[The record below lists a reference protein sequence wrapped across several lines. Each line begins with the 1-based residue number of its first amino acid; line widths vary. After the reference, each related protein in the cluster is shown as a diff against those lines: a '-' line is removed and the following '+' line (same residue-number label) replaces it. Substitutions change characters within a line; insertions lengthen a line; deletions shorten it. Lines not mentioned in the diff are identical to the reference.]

1 MGVREVMEEVIAEFS
16 DQEEVKTVM
25 EEAISKLTIK
35 EEQTEIIR
43 ELRDRPPS
51 HYLFKIENFS
61 KLSDAKVENFQSSD
75 FEVGGYKWRL
85 SLYPEGNKKKNGDK
99 HLSLY
104 LALSNSNGLPFGS
117 GVNAFF
123 KLFVYNQ
130 IEDKYLA
137 VQDGKETARRFRGM
151 KTEWGFDQFMSRDA
165 FHDASNG
172 YLIDDCCVFG
182 AEVYIMEKCT
192 CKGECMSIVKELA
205 NNTFTW
211 IVQSWQ
217 SKESHRS
224 EVFDIGGYK
233 WKLVLYPNGTATEIG
248 KSLSMLLY
256 LEDSVTKINAEFIL
270 RVRNQG
276 FGKHKEK
283 KVTGQFC
290 TKTNAWGHHD
300 LIPLRDLK
308 NASQRFIYNDT
319 VVVEVQM
326 LFITVVKEFS

>member
-1 MGVREVMEEVIAEFS
+1 MGVREVMEEVIAELS
-16 DQEEVKTVM
+16 AKEEVKTVM
-25 EEAISKLTIK
+25 EEAITKLTIK
-35 EEQTEIIR
+35 EEQREIIR

-85 SLYPEGNKKKNGDK
+85 SLYPEGSKKKNGDK

-117 GVNAFF
+117 EVNAVF

-137 VQDGKETARRFRGM
+137 VQDGKETERRFRGM
-151 KTEWGFDQFMSRDA
+151 KTEWGFDQFISRNA
-165 FHDASNG
+165 FNDASNG

-192 CKGECMSIVKELA
+192 YKGECMSIVKELA

-211 IVQSWQ
+211 NVQSWQ
-217 SKESHRS
+217 SKESHSS

-233 WKLVLYPNGTATEIG
+233 WSLLLYPNGSGTEIG
-248 KSLSMLLY
+248 KSLSVFLY
-256 LEDSVTKINAEFIL
+256 LKDSVTKINAEFIL
-270 RVRNQG
+270 RVRDQLS
-276 FGKHKEK
+276 GKHQEK
-283 KVTGQFC
+283 KVTREFC
-290 TKTNAWGHHD
+290 TKTNTWGHHD

-308 NASQRFIYNDT
+308 DASQGFIVGNT
-319 VVVEVQM
+319 VVVEVQIPFM
-326 LFITVVKEFS
+326 IVVKEFS